1 MELIIAL
8 VLFFGLLA
16 SWLVLPGT
24 STSTAVANMEGEATG
39 LGRSTVGHSA

>member
-8 VLFFGLLA
+8 VLFGGLIA

-24 STSTAVANMEGEATG
+24 AISNATVGVDGEAPG
-39 LGRSTVGHSA
+39 LGRTTVSHSA